1 MWKPASR
8 DNPAARE
15 LKITRARN
23 IDRVKAMREYSRSG
37 LLILERILIFNE
49 EGVLSM
55 MPPKAA
61 QYPTED
67 KI

>member
-1 MWKPASR
+1 MLWYVFKIWEKYYPWIH
-8 DNPAARE
+8 NLARA
-15 LKITRARN
+15 KTVWVYNQR
-23 IDRVKAMREYSRSG
+23 G
-37 LLILERILIFNE
+37 LLILERILIFDE

-61 QYPTED
+61 QYPTEE